1 MTYVQFCFW
10 LQGYFEISEKVRKKL
25 SERQLKIIL
34 NHLELVRI
42 TNHPD
47 QAKYPKCQEF
57 CSWLGHYLQIC
68 GTRST
73 AAAISSQLSKIFEH
87 EVDKM
92 FPPADQAGMN
102 AAHSG
107 VSIAASYQGFNPN
120 STVIRC

>member
-1 MTYVQFCFW
+1 M
-10 LQGYFEISEKVRKKL
+10 
-25 SERQLKIIL
+25 
-34 NHLELVRI
+34 ELVKK

-68 GTRST
+68 GANST
-73 AAAISSQLSKIFEH
+73 AAAISGQLSKIFEH

-92 FPPADQAGMN
+92 YPPLDQAAMN

-107 VSIAASYQGFNPN
+107 GTVAASYQGFNPN
-120 STVIRC
+120 STIIRC